1 MTYAYRML
9 PDGTGYVDAEG
20 TDLRSPTQEDFTRI
34 ALITMHRTLLK
45 EGIISLKFMILMPP
59 QDLPSMVE
67 FTQEMP
73 IEEAK
78 KRWPDTPVTGEEKDN
93 ERT

>member
-9 PDGTGYVDAEG
+9 PDGTGYVDKEG
-20 TDLRSPTQEDFTRI
+20 VHRGVPPTQEDFDRI
-34 ALITMHRTLLK
+34 ALVCAHRTLFKDGPIKPQASDPL
-45 EGIISLKFMILMPP
+45 PP
-59 QDLPSMVE
+59 QDLPSMIE

-78 KRWPDTPVTGEEKDN
+78 KRWPKL
-93 ERT
+93 

>member
-20 TDLRSPTQEDFTRI
+20 VHRGAPPTQEDITRVS
-34 ALITMHRTLLK
+34 LYMMHRMMF
-45 EGIISLKFMILMPP
+45 GPYDVVMS
-59 QDLPSMVE
+59 
-67 FTQEMP
+67 QEMP

-78 KRWPDTPVTGEEKDN
+78 KRWPNTPVTGEEDK
-93 ERT
+93 